1 MTPTEVVVHFLDSIN
16 RHAVDELAGLMSDD
30 HLFVDSLGG
39 VVRGREAMRAA
50 WQGYF
55 AFSPDYWVK
64 RELILAD
71 DRNVAAFGV
80 AGGTIAVDGRLAVEH
95 RWQTPAAWLAV
106 VEAGVVREWRVY
118 ADNKPVYD
126 ILSKSSPAARAD

>member
-1 MTPTEVVVHFLDSIN
+1 
-16 RHAVDELAGLMSDD
+16 MSDD

-106 VEAGVVREWRVY
+106 VEAGVVKEWRVY